1 MSEAQEVAQPA
12 TSAQEAG
19 AQAIINAQ
27 KQAYQDMQ
35 ANMQIELQMRV
46 AALTAAVNLYEG
58 GSAVASEEVSKAA
71 TTFLKFLKQ
80 GEASNG

>member
-1 MSEAQEVAQPA
+1 MSEAQPA
-12 TSAQEAG
+12 TPAQEAG
-19 AQAIINAQ
+19 AQAIIEAQ

-46 AALTAAVNLYEG
+46 NALSAAINANAPGTATP
-58 GSAVASEEVSKAA
+58 EVIAATA

>member
-12 TSAQEAG
+12 TPAQEAG
-19 AQAIINAQ
+19 AQAIIDAQ

-46 AALTAAVNLYEG
+46 AALTAAVNAKEDGDLPE
-58 GSAVASEEVSKAA
+58 SVSKAA
-71 TTFLKFLKQ
+71 TLFLKFLKQ

>member
-1 MSEAQEVAQPA
+1 MSEAQPA
-12 TSAQEAG
+12 TPEQEAG
-19 AQAIINAQ
+19 AQAIIDAK

-46 AALTAAVNLYEG
+46 NALSAAVNLFEG
-58 GSAVASEEVSKAA
+58 SSVSAPEEVSKAA

-80 GEASNG
+80 GEASNV